1 MYMTMKKRIFISNTV
16 MVLISLLILFGIGG
30 MCVGL
35 FKEEIMKVVEQSA
48 ELPDTMT
55 DVEQLLQ
62 KQQETPTTW
71 ELLSESLSDYNF
83 DLYVSDAKHKQ
94 VYSNLRHSEKECI
107 EELEHG
113 EFSLDKIKLYSM
125 EGAAIARCVVSLT
138 DGDYNVYATYYP
150 KENSLWGIDRGV
162 FEMFVI
168 VFIIAGIII
177 IAGLLLCCQ
186 IFTRFMIKRI
196 MRPVD
201 ELNQVA
207 IRVKDGNLDEPVVYA
222 SHDEFEEVCNT
233 FNEMQ
238 SNLKA
243 GMEQNAKYEKAR
255 TEMVSGISHDLR
267 TPLTSVKGFIKGML
281 DGVANTPEKKEQY
294 LKISYQKACDMEV
307 LLQKLFFFSKLET
320 GNMPIFTKRVE
331 LGTWAENY
339 VEQKQLESEEK
350 GYEIGSDRMD
360 DTCYSMIDGEQMK
373 RVLDNLLENSL
384 KYANIRPLR
393 IRISIEKQDGQ
404 VHVIFADNGAGVAEE
419 KLPHVFE
426 QFYRGDEARNSKNDG
441 SGLGLYVC
449 KYIVEQQGGT
459 VRAYNEHGFVVEM
472 TFPEAEKEER
482 TKTDGEDIDR

>member
-1 MYMTMKKRIFISNTV
+1 MTMKKRIFISNTV

-201 ELNQVA
+201 ELNQAA

-267 TPLTSVKGFIKGML
+267 TQLTSVKGFIKGML
-281 DGVANTPEKKEQY
+281 DGVANTPEKKEQ
-294 LKISYQKACDMEV
+294 
-307 LLQKLFFFSKLET
+307 
-320 GNMPIFTKRVE
+320 
-331 LGTWAENY
+331 
-339 VEQKQLESEEK
+339 
-350 GYEIGSDRMD
+350 
-360 DTCYSMIDGEQMK
+360 
-373 RVLDNLLENSL
+373 
-384 KYANIRPLR
+384 
-393 IRISIEKQDGQ
+393 
-404 VHVIFADNGAGVAEE
+404 
-419 KLPHVFE
+419 
-426 QFYRGDEARNSKNDG
+426 
-441 SGLGLYVC
+441 
-449 KYIVEQQGGT
+449 
-459 VRAYNEHGFVVEM
+459 
-472 TFPEAEKEER
+472 
-482 TKTDGEDIDR
+482 